1 MIDRVTPLPEDRFSK
16 AIAANAASD
25 VERTVARAR
34 DVPIP
39 RMKFQSSRSLIRN
52 LPRKMNLG
60 KRKRDRETERE
71 RERERERTLLRSSV
85 IIRS

>member
-39 RMKFQSSRSLIRN
+39 RMKF
-52 LPRKMNLG
+52 
-60 KRKRDRETERE
+60 
-71 RERERERTLLRSSV
+71 
-85 IIRS
+85 